1 MAKARGRRVNHSYGL
16 SHSRF
21 VLVDNVSVLCRDAEF
36 DNRLIMFS
44 SDTNPMNRKVLMID
58 VCLFSSLD
66 CVLFSLLSESSD
78 FSFTRSLSLSLSPL
92 RRSKYDFEYVCSRRM
107 KK

>member
-66 CVLFSLLSESSD
+66 CVLFFSSLRILG
-78 FSFTRSLSLSLSPL
+78 FLFHALSLALAAASA
-92 RRSKYDFEYVCSRRM
+92 EVEI
-107 KK
+107 